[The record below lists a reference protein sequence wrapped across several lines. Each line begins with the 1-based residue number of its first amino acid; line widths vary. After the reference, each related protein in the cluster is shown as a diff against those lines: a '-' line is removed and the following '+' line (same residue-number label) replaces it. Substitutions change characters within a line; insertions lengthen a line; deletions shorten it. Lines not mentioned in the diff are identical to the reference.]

1 MDGNYVVLAVA
12 LIVWIG
18 LFLYVLGLD
27 RRMKKMESKRR

>member
-1 MDGNYVVLAVA
+1 MDGNYVALVVA

-27 RRMKKMESKRR
+27 RRIKKMESKRR